1 MITKSAFGMTGTG
14 EAVSAYRLTNS
25 RGASAVLLDYGCT
38 VQSLCVPDKTGVLT
52 DVVLGFETVG
62 EYEAH
67 DAYLGALIG
76 RFANRIG
83 GAEFTLN
90 GKRYELAK
98 NDGENHLHGGLRGFD
113 KFVWN
118 TEIAGD
124 ALVFRRLSP
133 DGEENYPGN
142 LSLRVTYT
150 LTEDNA
156 LTIVYEA
163 ETDAD
168 TLVNLTNHSYFRLG
182 GADVLGHELQVFADA
197 FTENDVSCLPTGR
210 ILPVAG
216 TAFDFRTPKAIGR
229 DIGADDEQ
237 LRRGRGYDHN
247 FVLSDTAALKRAA
260 VLTCAESGIRMKVF
274 TTLPG
279 MQVYSA
285 NMLGARQGKPGQPLF
300 PRGAVCLETQM
311 FPNAPALP
319 HFPSAVL
326 KKGEHYHTITV
337 YAFETSV

>member
-1 MITKSAFGMTGTG
+1 MITKSAFGTTGAG
-14 EAVSAYRLTNS
+14 EAVSAYRLVNS
-25 RGASAVLLDYGCT
+25 RGASAVILDYGGT
-38 VQSLCVPDKTGVLT
+38 VQSLCVPDKNGTMV

-62 EYEAH
+62 EYEKH

-83 GAEFTLN
+83 RAEFTLD
-90 GKRYELAK
+90 GKRYALAK
-98 NDGENHLHGGLRGFD
+98 NDGENHLHGGFKGFD
-113 KFVWN
+113 KYVWN
-118 TEIAGD
+118 AEIAGNV
-124 ALVFRRLSP
+124 LVFNRLSP

-142 LSLRVTYT
+142 LSVSVAYE

-156 LTIVYEA
+156 LRISYDA
-163 ETDAD
+163 DTDAD

-197 FTENDVSCLPTGR
+197 FTENDAHCLPTGR

-216 TAFDFRTPKAIGR
+216 TPFDFRTPKAIGR

-237 LRRGRGYDHN
+237 LRCGGGYDHN

-260 VLTCAESGIRMKVF
+260 VLSCAESGIRMTVF

-285 NMLGARQGKPGQPLF
+285 NMLGERRGKPGQPLF
-300 PRGAVCLETQM
+300 PRGAVCLETQL

-326 KKGEHYHTITV
+326 KKGEHCRTETV
-337 YAFETSV
+337 YRFDTVE

>member
-1 MITKSAFGMTGTG
+1 MINKSAYGTTKTG
-14 EAVSAYRLTNS
+14 EAVSAYRLTN
-25 RGASAVLLDYGCT
+25 RLGASAVLLDYGCT

-52 DVVLGFETVG
+52 DVVLGFETVS

-83 GAEFTLN
+83 GGELTLN
-90 GKRYELAK
+90 GRRYELAK

-118 TEIAGD
+118 AEIAGD

-142 LSLRVTYT
+142 LSLQVTYT

-156 LTIVYEA
+156 LRIVYEA

-168 TLVNLTNHSYFRLG
+168 TLVSLTNHSYFRLG

-197 FTENDVSCLPTGR
+197 YTENDASCLPTGR

-216 TAFDFRTPKAIGR
+216 TPFDFRTPKAIGR
-229 DIGADDEQ
+229 DIAADDEQ
-237 LRRGRGYDHN
+237 LLRGRGYDHN
-247 FVLSDTAALKRAA
+247 YVLSDTAVLKRAA
-260 VLTCAESGIRMKVF
+260 VLFCAESGIRMTVF

-285 NMLGARQGKPGQPLF
+285 NMLGARPGKSGRPLF

-311 FPNAPALP
+311 FPNAPAQP

-326 KKGEHYHTITV
+326 KKGEHLRTETV
-337 YAFETSV
+337 YHFDTLG